1 MMEVKILKQN
11 FSQRVEIQI
20 PKENRYIPVQIMKD
34 NDIELEKFL
43 KEHFEFPSDNLIEI
57 IGFISEDEELEKII
71 YDLPD
76 IVSRYLTYDK
86 ITFDFMKE
94 TDSNEKILEIIIYSN
109 LSENESFQKEDDIS
123 DGIIDNYPK
132 TMSEFIILVES

>member
-71 YDLPD
+71 YALPA

>member
-123 DGIIDNYPK
+123 NGIIDNYPK

>member
-1 MMEVKILKQN
+1 MKQN

-94 TDSNEKILEIIIYSN
+94 TD
-109 LSENESFQKEDDIS
+109 
-123 DGIIDNYPK
+123 
-132 TMSEFIILVES
+132 

>member
-1 MMEVKILKQN
+1 MKQN

-94 TDSNEKILEIIIYSN
+94 TDWNEKILEIIIYSN